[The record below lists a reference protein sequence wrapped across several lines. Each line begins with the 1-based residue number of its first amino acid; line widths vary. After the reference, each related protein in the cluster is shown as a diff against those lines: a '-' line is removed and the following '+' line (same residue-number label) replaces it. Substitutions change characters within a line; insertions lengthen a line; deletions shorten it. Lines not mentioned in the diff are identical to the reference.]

1 MGCAPN
7 TSKKQQN
14 HESEGKQNKDDFF
27 KVILNSKE
35 IRQ

>member
-7 TSKKQQN
+7 TAKKQQN